1 MESSG
6 NGLQFLNRLGSR
18 CGSVVHVQ
26 IRSRNQV
33 GTLILYA
40 SLSEHQLS
48 LWTPLDTPGCLACH
62 CLVPC
67 CASRGSRVMPLRVMT
82 LLTSMSSQLARSPPP
97 HPCWSSS
104 FHSQA
109 INPGNVRNTPEPRG
123 LTLSCDPELAT
134 TGYIIHPTILLAS
147 ECLNSSTSPSCTGFA
162 AVLSSTRLGTG
173 YVQSFILILL
183 RRLSPACYPR
193 PNSPPYTR
201 YDQYNI
207 EAFIKHDQL

>member
-67 CASRGSRVMPLRVMT
+67 CASRGSRVMSLRVPT
-82 LLTSMSSQLARSPPP
+82 LLTSMSSQLACSPPP
-97 HPCWSSS
+97 PPCWSSS

-123 LTLSCDPELAT
+123 LTLSCVLHHPSYHPPCKRMPEFIDESELYWFRRCSFLHS
-134 TGYIIHPTILLAS
+134 TGYRLRPKFYPDFVASTQPGLLSKAELTAIHP
-147 ECLNSSTSPSCTGFA
+147 
-162 AVLSSTRLGTG
+162 V
-173 YVQSFILILL
+173 
-183 RRLSPACYPR
+183 
-193 PNSPPYTR
+193 
-201 YDQYNI
+201 
-207 EAFIKHDQL
+207 